1 MDEAK
6 FYRSAVSS
14 GLILGV
20 VLILYSMILYVF
32 EANVLSIG
40 FGILNFVIS
49 IGIFVLV
56 MLLAGKSVRTIHF
69 GGYMAY
75 KDAFVFTLV
84 VGITGTVLYAIFTYF
99 YYAFADLS
107 YLQNQVDEFLFD
119 MQQRGLNES
128 QLQDLKK
135 QMEEQFS
142 ATPIKQASNSLL
154 LNSIATVVLAL
165 LVSIFVKRNKPDYEE
180 EISEI

>member
-1 MDEAK
+1 MGEAK
-6 FYRSAVSS
+6 FYRSAFSS

-20 VLILYSMILYVF
+20 ILILYSMVLYVF

-49 IGIFVLV
+49 IALFVVV
-56 MLLAGKSVRTIHF
+56 MLLAGKSVRRIHL

-154 LNSIATVVLAL
+154 YNSITTVVLAL
-165 LVSIFVKRNKPDYEE
+165 LVSIFVKQNKPDYEE

>member
-6 FYRSAVSS
+6 FYRSAISS

-20 VLILYSMILYVF
+20 VFILYSMVLYVF
-32 EANVLSIG
+32 EVNVISFG

-56 MLLAGKSVRTIHF
+56 MLLAGKSVRNIHF

-75 KDAFVFTLV
+75 KDAFIFTLV
-84 VGITGTVLYAIFTYF
+84 VGITGTVLYAIFAYF

-119 MQQRGLNES
+119 MQQRGMSES

-142 ATPIKQASNSLL
+142 ATPISQVKTYLL
-154 LNSIATVVLAL
+154 LYSIMAVVLAL
-165 LVSIFVKRNKPDYEE
+165 LVSIFVKQNKPDYEE

>member
-1 MDEAK
+1 MGEAK
-6 FYRSAVSS
+6 FYRTAISS

-20 VLILYSMILYVF
+20 ALILYSMILYVF

-56 MLLAGKSVRTIHF
+56 MILAGKSVRTIHF

-75 KDAFVFTLV
+75 KDAFVFTLL
-84 VGITGTVLYAIFTYF
+84 VGITGTVLYSIFTYF

-107 YLQNQVDEFLFD
+107 YLQNQVDEFLFN
-119 MQQRGLNES
+119 MQQRGLSES

-142 ATPIKQASNSLL
+142 AKPIKQALNSLL
-154 LNSIATVVLAL
+154 YNSIMTVVLAL
-165 LVSIFVKRNKPDYEE
+165 LVSIFVKQNKPDYEE
-180 EISEI
+180 EISEL